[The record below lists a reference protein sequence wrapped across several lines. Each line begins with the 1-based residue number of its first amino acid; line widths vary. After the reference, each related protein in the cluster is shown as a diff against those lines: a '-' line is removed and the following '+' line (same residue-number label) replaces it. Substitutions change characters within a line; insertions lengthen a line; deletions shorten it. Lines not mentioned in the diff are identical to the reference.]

1 MMLDSPAM
9 SPRTI
14 AFATSEITPFAKTG
28 GLADVSAALPAYL
41 HRHGHDVR
49 PFVPLYSGVDVDP
62 GDLDP
67 VDGVQDVPVELGGM
81 TLRFSLFRTEL
92 PGSGLPVH
100 FVHCPA
106 LYDRPALYTEDADEP
121 VRFTLLNRAVLESC
135 QRLRWFPD
143 ILHCND
149 WQTGLLP
156 LLLRTLYAWD
166 AEFRATRSVL
176 TIHNLGYQGI
186 FPAAAVEQCGLGP
199 LREYLDGDDLHNGR
213 IGFLRTGLTHVDWIT
228 TVSPT
233 YAREIRT
240 PIHGAGLHHL
250 LQRRGDRITGILN
263 GVDTDVWNPS
273 TDPQLP
279 FRYSAKSMWR
289 KEKNKEHLL
298 RELGLSYHARVPV
311 VGMVT
316 RLAYQKGIDLLEGV
330 LPGSLATRDFR
341 LVVLASGEER
351 YERFFMGLQARFPDR
366 VCFYR
371 GYQPRLAHWIE
382 AGSDL
387 FLMPSRY
394 EPCGLNQ
401 MYSLLYGTV
410 PIVRKTGGLADT
422 VRLYDP
428 ETDEGNGIV
437 FDHATTDGVR
447 WALHAALDLYADETL
462 WVRLRQRGMSEDF
475 SWERVGPE
483 YVAIYDQLVSRH
495 RTEV

>member
-1 MMLDSPAM
+1 MT
-9 SPRTI
+9 RKTI

-28 GLADVSAALPAYL
+28 GLADVSAALPAWL
-41 HRHGHDVR
+41 HRVGHDVR
-49 PFVPLYSGVDVDP
+49 VFLPLYSGVEADP
-62 GDLDP
+62 ADLTP
-67 VDGVQDVPVELGGM
+67 VPEVQDVPVDLGGA
-81 TLRFSLFRTEL
+81 TIRFSLFRTTL
-92 PGSGLPVH
+92 RGSGLPVH

-106 LYDRPALYTEDADEP
+106 LYDRDALYTEDPDEAI
-121 VRFTLLNRAVLESC
+121 RFALLNRAVLESC
-135 QRLRWFPD
+135 QRMQWFPD

-166 AEFRATRSVL
+166 AKFRGTRTVL
-176 TIHNLGYQGI
+176 TIHNLGYQGL
-186 FPAAAVEQCGLGP
+186 FPAASVDAIGLGP
-199 LREYLDGDDLHNGR
+199 VREYLDGDELHNGR
-213 IGFLRTGLTHVDWIT
+213 VGFLRTGLTHVDAIT

-240 PIHGAGLHHL
+240 PIHGAGMHHL
-250 LQRRGDRITGILN
+250 LQRRKDRIVGILN

-273 TDPQLP
+273 TDRQLAH
-279 FRYSAKSMWR
+279 RYSAKSMWR
-289 KEKNKEHLL
+289 KAKNKEHLL
-298 RELGLSYHARVPV
+298 QELGLSYDPRVPV

-330 LPGSLATRDFR
+330 LPEALRDLDFS

-351 YERFFMGLQARFPDR
+351 YERFFLALQHRYPKR

-371 GYQPRLAHWIE
+371 GYEPRLAHWIE

-410 PIVRKTGGLADT
+410 PIVRNTGGLADT
-422 VRLYDP
+422 VELYDP
-428 ETDEGNGIV
+428 ITDEGNGIV

-447 WALHAALDLYADETL
+447 WALRAALDLYRDEAL
-462 WVRLRQRGMSEDF
+462 WSRLRVRGMAEDF
-475 SWERVGPE
+475 SW
-483 YVAIYDQLVSRH
+483 
-495 RTEV
+495 